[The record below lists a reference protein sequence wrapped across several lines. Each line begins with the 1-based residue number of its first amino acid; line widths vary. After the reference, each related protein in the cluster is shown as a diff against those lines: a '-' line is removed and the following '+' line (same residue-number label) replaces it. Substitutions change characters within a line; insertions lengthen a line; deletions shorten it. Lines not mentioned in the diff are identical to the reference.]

1 VIAAHVESGW
11 DIVTRG
17 ISVATALEACH
28 NKADAMAM
36 GVIAAQ
42 QMSHAQAQIKQQ
54 RYLARVVVYVEQE
67 GAKADS
73 D

>member
-1 VIAAHVESGW
+1 VIAAHVEGGW
-11 DIVTRG
+11 DVVTRG

-28 NKADAMAM
+28 TKADAMAM

-42 QMSHAQAQIKQQ
+42 QLSHAQAQINQQ
-54 RYLARVVVYVEQE
+54 RYLARVDIFVEQE
-67 GAKADS
+67 RAKAES